1 MLQLEELRKQFQVQR
16 WGLQG
21 EEWVLASPS
30 SGCFQPT
37 WGWGLRRKVG
47 CEVPLIP
54 GSGERPQ
61 HPLGSLSDPQPTLYV
76 LRGCWTLLA
85 WSLQPHTPGWFSTSE
100 KLASIPGKSARPP
113 PSLTDP
119 HKPLF

>member
-1 MLQLEELRKQFQVQR
+1 MLQLEELRKQFQVRR

-30 SGCFQPT
+30 SGCFRPT

-61 HPLGSLSDPQPTLYV
+61 HPLGSLSDPQPTLLCAPGV
-76 LRGCWTLLA
+76 LD
-85 WSLQPHTPGWFSTSE
+85 TSGMVPAATHPWMVQH
-100 KLASIPGKSARPP
+100 L
-113 PSLTDP
+113 
-119 HKPLF
+119 